1 MNQTIERLSLKNLIA
16 FGVATAMVTAL
27 LAFVMIIPYYE
38 DTKNTFF
45 APFEF
50 DLERAVEE
58 HPLVSFSELRGQP
71 TVSDIESQE
80 LLLYTTK
87 YMQSGRYIFRLE
99 PDRIGESG
107 VVYEAALRDGWARF
121 NMGAT
126 HQYMPALVS
135 DVQIFVRALPNTEF
149 SDGDALR
156 GVFLPFP
163 QYLISDLRNG
173 LSADTLALMD
183 NVFPYVFDT
192 TRDFVFERTLAVGA
206 MILSLAIILLM
217 IFKLISQIKDKN
229 KRPLYKKISLLN
241 GDVAVVD
248 EQFANAFREGK
259 DYVLPDWIITPALFR
274 THITRNLRNLGD
286 I

>member
-1 MNQTIERLSLKNLIA
+1 
-16 FGVATAMVTAL
+16 MVTAL

-50 DLERAVEE
+50 DMERAVEE
-58 HPLVSFSELRGQP
+58 RPAVSFSALRGQP
-71 TVSDIESQE
+71 ADGAVTARE

-87 YMQSGRYIFRLE
+87 YTQSGRYIFRLE

-107 VVYEAALRDGWARF
+107 VIYEAALRDGWARF

-126 HQYMPALVS
+126 HQYMPALVG

-163 QYLISDLRNG
+163 QYLISDLRNALG
-173 LSADTLALMD
+173 ADTLALMD

-192 TRDFVFERTLAVGA
+192 SRDFGFERMTAVLWTF
-206 MILSLAIILLM
+206 LSLAIILLM
-217 IFKLISQIKDKN
+217 LFKLVSQIKDKN

-259 DYVLPDWIITPALFR
+259 DYVLRDWIITPALFR